1 MSFGRFAVGAFLDA
15 PRDRRVLILLTPLNK
30 TGTEK
35 ERSQANLRWRRS
47 RALLGLGG
55 TLGFRSMSLALM
67 AATWAVYHLVP
78 SIAFIFS
85 LLSTFLLLVSSFV
98 RCSASLFLSL
108 SLLLS
113 PPLFFSTLFIYSFG
127 PAAALCPLAR
137 RPVGCPLVV
146 GRCSFEYFC
155 SRNSNV
161 RRRPVQA
168 SIQ

>member
-1 MSFGRFAVGAFLDA
+1 MAQVGPSLALD
-15 PRDRRVLILLTPLNK
+15 
-30 TGTEK
+30 
-35 ERSQANLRWRRS
+35 
-47 RALLGLGG
+47 G

-67 AATWAVYHLVP
+67 AATWAGYHLLP
-78 SIAFIFS
+78 SIAFIAAHS
-85 LLSTFLLLVSSFV
+85 LSSFNLFP
-98 RCSASLFLSL
+98 SLRLFFSFAPLPLSFFPSL
-108 SLLLS
+108 SFS
-113 PPLFFSTLFIYSFG
+113 LFFSTLFIYSFG

-137 RPVGCPLVV
+137 RPVGCPL